1 MRFERQGGA
10 ALAACCFALL
20 ALPALAQPPPEGAKR
35 APAPAAAGGAKASAP
50 NDLAP
55 TWFGQAI
62 TTSDSGMNVTY
73 FWSKEQKLRAETV
86 VLGRKLVTIVNGD
99 RYVAWDGLAQVGLD
113 LGRAKAAIAADA
125 KRERPFGNELERAIA
140 QGAEKV
146 GEEQIQGV
154 DCDVYRI
161 TDERGRRE
169 VWVLQSGSRLPVRTV
184 VFDRGR
190 GSRIQTDWVNWQ
202 RGIPIEDGFFRP
214 ESGIRF
220 ERKSFEDYT
229 RQAAAG
235 ERSGPVPILYI
246 DLLAGGE

>member
-1 MRFERQGGA
+1 
-10 ALAACCFALL
+10 
-20 ALPALAQPPPEGAKR
+20 
-35 APAPAAAGGAKASAP
+35 
-50 NDLAP
+50 
-55 TWFGQAI
+55 
-62 TTSDSGMNVTY
+62 
-73 FWSKEQKLRAETV
+73 

-169 VWVLQSGSRLPVRTV
+169 VWVLKGESKLPVRTV
-184 VFDRGR
+184 VFDRSR
-190 GSRIQTDWVNWQ
+190 GSRIQTDWINWQ
-202 RGIPIEDGFFRP
+202 HGIPIEDGFFSP
-214 ESGIRF
+214 EGGIAY
-220 ERKSFEDYT
+220 ERHSFEEYS
-229 RQAAAG
+229 QKVAQG
-235 ERSGPVPILYI
+235 ERIGAVPILYI
-246 DLLAGGE
+246 DLLAGDD